1 MSNAATQSAP
11 APIAPSFVAWTNSAA
26 DIGDP
31 CASIDAAVAQAV
43 LWVEAPIVV
52 GVSICDRRRT
62 AIVYEE
68 RPGCVVGSFRAR
80 VERVGGRTVIA
91 YAASV

>member
-11 APIAPSFVAWTNSAA
+11 AAAAFVAWTDSAA

-43 LWVEAPIVV
+43 AWVEAPIVV
-52 GVSICDRRRT
+52 GLSLCDRRRT

-68 RPGCVVGSFRAR
+68 RPGRVVGAFRAR
-80 VERVGGRTVIA
+80 VDRVGGQTTVA
-91 YAASV
+91 YAASL